1 MKVSAIL
8 NGKNDSRKNNQLIR
22 PVQPK
27 RGTKTNAVECSYQ
40 LLHNSNKKRDCEEQ
54 SFFLYLKMIYQNTKI
69 IAGRQLS
76 YEKYRC
82 IACDIRA

>member
-8 NGKNDSRKNNQLIR
+8 NGKNDSRKNNQFIR

-40 LLHNSNKKRDCEEQ
+40 LLHQ
-54 SFFLYLKMIYQNTKI
+54 QAMMVYQ
-69 IAGRQLS
+69 R
-76 YEKYRC
+76 
-82 IACDIRA
+82 

>member
-40 LLHNSNKKRDCEEQ
+40 LLHQ
-54 SFFLYLKMIYQNTKI
+54 QAMMVYQREI
-69 IAGRQLS
+69 QA
-76 YEKYRC
+76 
-82 IACDIRA
+82 